1 MPEKIGSSCLIPDP
15 IEHSCDPVQ
24 IVQCRDTRACDI
36 SGHRWREAAQV
47 GLWRQS
53 CAGPWDSNSG
63 VHQQPFQFCPLSKPG
78 RGYSLVAG
86 RSIVLMQAAGTL
98 SGQPRFRVA
107 VVWVEWRLFSGQTGQ
122 ASYHGRKLADAAIV
136 IRDPSP
142 RVEPMAKC
150 RTLEPAPIMKDSLV
164 RLTHC
169 PSSRSFRR
177 LVRRS

>member
-1 MPEKIGSSCLIPDP
+1 MIPSRLSNAETRELATSVVTDGVKQHRLDSGGNHVLDRGTATP
-15 IEHSCDPVQ
+15 VFINGHS
-24 IVQCRDTRACDI
+24 I
-36 SGHRWREAAQV
+36 
-47 GLWRQS
+47 
-53 CAGPWDSNSG
+53 
-63 VHQQPFQFCPLSKPG
+63 CPLSKPG